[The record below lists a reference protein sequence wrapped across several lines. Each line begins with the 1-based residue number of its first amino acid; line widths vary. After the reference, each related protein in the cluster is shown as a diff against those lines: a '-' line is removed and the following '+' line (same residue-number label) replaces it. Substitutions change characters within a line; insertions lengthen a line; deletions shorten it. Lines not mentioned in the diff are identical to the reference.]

1 MAQDSTIP
9 GNLPELFPWASARLL
24 RLCAA
29 ATQNGGLLLS
39 HFHTLCDWLTIAEYE
54 RDELVALLLLLFLA
68 HEEGSLCLEIDA
80 DKMRQRFRGFTEENE
95 AAWWTDAIGR
105 ELAGTPFPA
114 LIGAAPLDHRPVV
127 LFRRHERTFL
137 YFQKLLRHEIE
148 FAKSL
153 QSLSRDSKG
162 SAARIPRADVVRE
175 VLEEQPLRPG
185 GQSLLLDPAQKL
197 ALGLALC
204 RNLVLISGG
213 PGTGKTSIVVNILRC
228 LVRTG
233 LRPENIALAAP
244 TGRAAQRLADTI
256 RGGLETLGP
265 LPADSPDA
273 LLQTLSAKTLH
284 KLLDYQPSRDLYR
297 RHAEN
302 PILADVVIV
311 DEVSMA
317 GLLLLSKLVQ
327 ALRPQTKLILLGD
340 KDQLPSVDAG
350 AVLAALIPGDA
361 AGALSPE
368 LEVNLQ
374 DLLGSGA
381 NIPVCPAV
389 AAPGKQ
395 ECSPPYAVA
404 ILRTNHRSQPH
415 IKETAAAINAQDT
428 TIVERLP
435 RFAPATDFVNN
446 PSLARRAGVDTS
458 PPREQGTVNTSPPHK
473 QGTVNTSPTRERGTV
488 NNNELGQGCW
498 LWEQKTR
505 TPLEMRRIVHAWTEH
520 AYVQSGL
527 LEQVA
532 RFRLP
537 AGDSLE
543 PVQDKALRELLR
555 LVEYQRMLTLV
566 REGPWGCVDINR
578 QIERLLRPKFL
589 ARVLDTSPTREQG
602 TLNTSP
608 TRGRADRNSALP
620 ASLYGRKEG
629 AYRGVLFPGAIV
641 LVTQNDPH
649 REIYNGDVGLALQT
663 EDGGLRVAFSRQSDI
678 VMLPADAL
686 PAHELG
692 FAMTVHKSQGSEY
705 AEVLLVLP
713 PATAI
718 LANSA
723 TSDVAESAQPNVAEF
738 ARIRG
743 AHRLLTK
750 ELIYT
755 GITRAK
761 QRAIICAAPDVLKLA
776 ITRKCQ
782 RESGILGFWDSPFD
796 FQNGE
801 T

>member
-1 MAQDSTIP
+1 MAQESTIP
-9 GNLPELFPWASARLL
+9 AYLPELFPWASARLL
-24 RLCAA
+24 GLCAA
-29 ATQNGGLLLS
+29 ASQNGGLLLS
-39 HFHTLCDWLTIAEYE
+39 HFHTLRDWLSIAEYE
-54 RDELVALLLLLFLA
+54 QEELVALLMLLFLA
-68 HEEGSLCLEIDA
+68 HEEGSLCLEMDPGR
-80 DKMRQRFRGFTEENE
+80 MRQRFRGFTEEVD

-105 ELAGTPFPA
+105 KLAANQFSA
-114 LIGAAPLDHRPVV
+114 LIGAVPLDHRPVI

-148 FAKSL
+148 FAKCL
-153 QSLSRDSKG
+153 LSFHRDPKVG
-162 SAARIPRADVVRE
+162 AAGIPRADVVRE
-175 VLEEQPLRPG
+175 VLDEQPLQPG
-185 GQSLLLDPAQKL
+185 GQPLVLDSAQKL

-228 LVRTG
+228 LVRAG

-265 LPADSPDA
+265 LPAESPDA
-273 LLQTLSAKTLH
+273 LLQTLSAQTLH

-302 PILADVVIV
+302 PISADVVIV

-327 ALRPQTKLILLGD
+327 ALRPHTKLILLGD

-350 AVLAALIPGDA
+350 AVLAALIPDDA
-361 AGALSPE
+361 AGTLSPE
-368 LEVNLQ
+368 LKSQLQNLI
-374 DLLGSGA
+374 GSIDAGA
-381 NIPVCPAV
+381 GGHPHGLPD
-389 AAPGKQ
+389 
-395 ECSPPYAVA
+395 AVA

-415 IKETAAAINAQDT
+415 IKETAAAINAQDIT
-428 TIVERLP
+428 VVERLP
-435 RFAPATDFVNN
+435 RFAPATDFVNTSLTRERRSVN
-446 PSLARRAGVDTS
+446 EPSLARRAGVNTS
-458 PPREQGTVNTSPPHK
+458 PPREQ
-473 QGTVNTSPTRERGTV
+473 
-488 NNNELGQGCW
+488 GQGCW
-498 LWEQKTR
+498 LWEQKSR
-505 TPLEMRRIVHAWTEH
+505 TPLEVRRMVHAWTEH
-520 AYVQSGL
+520 AYIQSGL
-527 LEQVA
+527 VEQVA

-537 AGDSLE
+537 AGNSLE
-543 PVQDKALRELLR
+543 PAQEKELRELLR

-578 QIERLLRPKFL
+578 QIERLLRPKLL
-589 ARVLDTSPTREQG
+589 AHLANTSPTREQS
-602 TLNTSP
+602 NTSP
-608 TRGRADRNSALP
+608 TRVQANTSPTRERGFDNKGQNRNPALP
-620 ASLYGRKEG
+620 SSLAGRREG
-629 AYRGVLFPGAIV
+629 EYRGLLFPGAVV
-641 LVTQNDPH
+641 LVTQNDAH

-678 VMLPADAL
+678 VLLPADAL

-713 PATAI
+713 PADRSLKA
-718 LANSA
+718 AA
-723 TSDVAESAQPNVAEF
+723 TKGITTGPVAAGFSLRSPT
-738 ARIRG
+738 G
-743 AHRLLTK
+743 MRLLTK

-776 ITRKCQ
+776 ISSKCQ

-796 FQNGE
+796 FQDGE
-801 T
+801 P